1 MILAIH
7 HIMKDNKLLN
17 QITVVDDFFKV
28 NDLNKIRLKLQEPKW
43 SFVGGGVDD
52 IDQSITSK
60 FWHMEN
66 LDEYF
71 SKYLFKKIVEHFKFS
86 GKLIRTY
93 ANGQTACQSGVPHRD
108 DGDLT
113 FLLFTE
119 KWKHHWGG
127 NLFFSTN
134 DEIIKVML
142 STPLILNITS
152 FKNCLITFSNMIT
165 YLFNLY
171 ILIMQKLLTRYQVCS
186 IHIKYHRSF

>member
-1 MILAIH
+1 
-7 HIMKDNKLLN
+7 MKDNTFLN
-17 QITVVDDFFKV
+17 QITVVDNFFEA

-71 SKYLFKKIVEHFKFS
+71 SKYLFKKIIGHFKFA

-93 ANGQTACQSGVPHRD
+93 ANGQTACQSGVPHWD
-108 DGDLT
+108 EGDFT

-134 DEIIKVML
+134 DEIIKV
-142 STPLILNITS
+142 
-152 FKNCLITFSNMIT
+152 IT
-165 YLFNLY
+165 YKQNRGVLFPAR
-171 ILIMQKLLTRYQVCS
+171 LIHYAGAPDKIYDGLRISVAWK
-186 IHIKYHRSF
+186 IKYE